1 MSADPAAGRRRRPA
15 LELGDGL
22 RFDPP
27 LLLAPMEGV
36 TDRSFRRLTLE
47 SNPGAVGAT
56 CTEFIRVTAPPIPAR
71 RLAPELDPRPRPAPL
86 GLQLMG
92 NRPDMVAATAVHA
105 AEAGADWVDL
115 NFGCP
120 APRVYQHCAG
130 SALLDD
136 PAALETLLRAVV
148 EACPLP
154 VTAKIR
160 AGGDD
165 DARLEEIA
173 QRIEQAGARLLTV
186 HARLRVERYQDPAD
200 WRRIERAVA
209 AVGIPVVG
217 NGSADSAAAIE
228 AMFEQTGCAGVMVG
242 RGAMANPWVFQE
254 WLAERLEGSG
264 AEAPPPATAPPPAQA
279 TPPAPGDPRLLPWLH
294 RYAAGMAEGGAKP
307 LQTAGRLK
315 MMLRC
320 LTAAGRLPLG
330 TALPGLLRLKDPGQL
345 LAETERALAG
355 PEPARSGE
363 SESG

>member
-1 MSADPAAGRRRRPA
+1 LTRSGID
-15 LELGDGL
+15 LGDGL

-36 TDRSFRRLTLE
+36 TDRSFRGLILE

-56 CTEFIRVTAPPIPAR
+56 CTEFIRVTAPPIPTR
-71 RLAPELDPRPRPAPL
+71 RLAPELDGGAGGAGATRVVPL

-105 AEAGADWVDL
+105 AEAGADFVDL

-120 APRVYQHCAG
+120 APRVYQHRAG

-136 PAALETLLRAVV
+136 PPALEALLQAVV

-160 AGGDD
+160 AGGEHDRD
-165 DARLEEIA
+165 LEDIAR
-173 QRIEQAGARLLTV
+173 RVEQAGARLLTV
-186 HARLRVERYQDPAD
+186 HARLRTERYQDPAD

-209 AVGIPVVG
+209 AVAIPVVG
-217 NGSADSAAAIE
+217 NGSADSPAAIE

-242 RGAMANPWVFQE
+242 RAAMADPWIFGR
-254 WLAERLEGSG
+254 WRTRA
-264 AEAPPPATAPPPAQA
+264 AAD
-279 TPPAPGDPRLLPWLH
+279 GDPELLAWL
-294 RYAAGMAEGGAKP
+294 RDYARRMGDGGASP
-307 LQTAGRLK
+307 LHTAGRLK

-320 LTAAGRLPLG
+320 LAGAGRLALG
-330 TALPGLLRLKDPGQL
+330 PRLPELLRLGRADHILEALEPGQ
-345 LAETERALAG
+345 G
-355 PEPARSGE
+355 G
-363 SESG
+363 